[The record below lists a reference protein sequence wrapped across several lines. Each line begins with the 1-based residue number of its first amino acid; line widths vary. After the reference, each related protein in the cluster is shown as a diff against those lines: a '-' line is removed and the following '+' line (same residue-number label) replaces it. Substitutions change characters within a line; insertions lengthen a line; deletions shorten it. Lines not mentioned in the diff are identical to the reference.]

1 MAAFEYLALDP
12 RGREQ
17 KGLIEADSPRQA
29 RQLLR
34 EKQWAPLEVKQAKS
48 KEDVSRGGLS
58 FGRGLSA
65 RDLALVTRQL
75 ATLVQAALPIEEAL
89 RAAAAQSTSAKIKSM
104 LLAVRARVMEGHSLA
119 AALRE
124 YPSAFPELYRATVA
138 AGEHAGHLGLVL
150 DQLADYTDQRQ
161 QSRQKIQLALLY
173 PVILMV
179 ASLAIVV
186 LLLGYVVPDVVKVF
200 VNTGQELP
208 ALTRGLIATS
218 DVVKNWGW
226 LIVLGIIAALM
237 AMRAALRDPAL
248 RLRWHAF
255 ILRIPLIG
263 RLSRATNTAR
273 FASTLAILTKSGV
286 PLVEALSIA
295 AAVIANLRIRERVV
309 EAAQKVR
316 EGSSL
321 TRALDAT
328 GEFPPMML
336 HMIAS
341 GEKSGELDQML
352 ARTARNQENDL
363 AAQVSLLV
371 GLFEPFMLVFMGAVV
386 LVIVLAILMPILSL
400 NQLVGYRQ

>member
-1 MAAFEYLALDP
+1 MAAFEYIALDP
-12 RGREQ
+12 HGREQ

-34 EKQWAPLEVKQAKS
+34 EKQWAPLEVRQAKAR
-48 KEDVSRGGLS
+48 EDSGGGGFA

-89 RAAAAQSTSAKIKSM
+89 RAAAAQSASQKIKSM
-104 LLAVRARVMEGHSLA
+104 LLAVRAKVMEGHSLA

-173 PVILMV
+173 PVILLV

-200 VNTGQELP
+200 VNTGQDLP
-208 ALTRGLIATS
+208 ALTTGLIAVS
-218 DVVKNWGW
+218 EAVQRWGW
-226 LIVLGIIAALM
+226 AMLGALAVLALLV
-237 AMRAALRDPAL
+237 RQALRDEGI
-248 RLRWHAF
+248 RRRWHAF
-255 ILRIPLIG
+255 ILRIPLVG
-263 RLSRATNTAR
+263 RLARATNTAR
-273 FASTLAILTKSGV
+273 FASTLAILTRSGV
-286 PLVEALSIA
+286 PLVDALGIA
-295 AAVIANLRIRERVV
+295 AAVIGNLRIRERVI
-309 EAAQKVR
+309 EAAQRVR
-316 EGSSL
+316 EGGSL

-363 AAQVSLLV
+363 AAQISLLV

-386 LVIVLAILMPILSL
+386 LVIVLAILLPILSL
-400 NQLVGYRQ
+400 NQLVG

>member
-1 MAAFEYLALDP
+1 MAAFEYIALDP
-12 RGREQ
+12 RGRQQ

-34 EKQWAPLEVKQAKS
+34 DRQWAPLEVKQAKS
-48 KEDVSRGGLS
+48 KEDAGHGGFG

-173 PVILMV
+173 PVILLV

-208 ALTRGLIATS
+208 VLTRGLIATS
-218 DVVKNWGW
+218 DLVKDWGW
-226 LIVLGIIAALM
+226 LILLGGIGAAL
-237 AMRAALRDPAL
+237 AMRAALRDETL
-248 RLRWHAF
+248 RLRWHA
-255 ILRIPLIG
+255 
-263 RLSRATNTAR
+263 
-273 FASTLAILTKSGV
+273 
-286 PLVEALSIA
+286 
-295 AAVIANLRIRERVV
+295 
-309 EAAQKVR
+309 
-316 EGSSL
+316 SSCAC
-321 TRALDAT
+321 R
-328 GEFPPMML
+328 
-336 HMIAS
+336 
-341 GEKSGELDQML
+341 
-352 ARTARNQENDL
+352 
-363 AAQVSLLV
+363 
-371 GLFEPFMLVFMGAVV
+371 
-386 LVIVLAILMPILSL
+386 
-400 NQLVGYRQ
+400 

>member
-1 MAAFEYLALDP
+1 MAAFEYLALDNQ
-12 RGREQ
+12 GRQQ
-17 KGLIEADSPRQA
+17 KGLLEADSPRQA
-29 RQLLR
+29 RQQLR
-34 EKQWAPLEVKQAKS
+34 ERNWSPLEIKQAKAREE
-48 KEDVSRGGLS
+48 KSRSGLS
-58 FGRGLSA
+58 FGQGLSA

-89 RAAAAQSTSAKIKSM
+89 RAAAAQSTTPRIKSM

-119 AALRE
+119 ASLKE
-124 YPSAFPELYRATVA
+124 YPSAFPDLYRATVA
-138 AGEHAGHLGLVL
+138 AGEHAGHLALVL
-150 DQLADYTDQRQ
+150 EQLADYTEQRQ

-179 ASLAIVV
+179 ASLTIVGF
-186 LLLGYVVPDVVKVF
+186 LLGYVVPDVVKVF

-208 ALTRGLIATS
+208 ALTRGLIAAS
-218 DVVKNWGW
+218 DLVKHWGW
-226 LIVLGIIAALM
+226 LFLLLGGAGVFGL
-237 AMRAALRDPAL
+237 RQALRDENL
-248 RLRWHAF
+248 RRRWHTL
-255 ILRIPLIG
+255 ILRIPLAG
-263 RLSRATNTAR
+263 RLARATNTAR
-273 FASTLAILTKSGV
+273 FASTLAILTRSGV

-295 AAVIANLRIRERVV
+295 AAVIANLRIRDKVI

-328 GEFPPMML
+328 EEFPPMML

-363 AAQVSLLV
+363 AAQIALLV

-386 LVIVLAILMPILSL
+386 LVIVLAILLPILSL
-400 NQLVGYRQ
+400 NQLVG

>member
-34 EKQWAPLEVKQAKS
+34 EKQWSPLEVKQAKA
-48 KEDVSRGGLS
+48 KEDTGGGGFA

-89 RAAAAQSTSAKIKSM
+89 RAAAAQSTSQKIKSM

-119 AALRE
+119 GSLRE

-173 PVILMV
+173 PVILLV

-208 ALTRGLIATS
+208 ALTTGLIAVS
-218 DVVKNWGW
+218 EAVQRWGW
-226 LIVLGIIAALM
+226 LMFVGIVVAAIG
-237 AMRAALRDPAL
+237 MRQALRDEKIK
-248 RLRWHAF
+248 RRWHAV
-255 ILRIPLIG
+255 ILRIPLVG
-263 RLSRATNTAR
+263 RLARATNTAR
-273 FASTLAILTKSGV
+273 FASTLAILTRSGV
-286 PLVEALSIA
+286 PLVDALGIA
-295 AAVIANLRIRERVV
+295 AAVIANLHIRDKVI
-309 EAAQKVR
+309 EAAQRVR
-316 EGSSL
+316 EGGSL

-328 GEFPPMML
+328 NEFPPMML

-363 AAQVSLLV
+363 AAQISLLV

-386 LVIVLAILMPILSL
+386 LVIVLAILLPILSL
-400 NQLVGYRQ
+400 NQLVG

>member
-200 VNTGQELP
+200 VNTGQQLP

-309 EAAQKVR
+309 EAAQEVR

-400 NQLVGYRQ
+400 NQLVG

>member
-12 RGREQ
+12 RGRQQ

-34 EKQWAPLEVKQAKS
+34 DKQWAPLEVKPARAR
-48 KEDVSRGGLS
+48 EDSTRPGLS
-58 FGRGLSA
+58 LGRGLSA
-65 RDLALVTRQL
+65 RDLALLTRQL

-89 RAAAAQSTSAKIKSM
+89 RATAAQSSSAKIKSM

-173 PVILMV
+173 PVILLV
-179 ASLAIVV
+179 ASLAIVS

-208 ALTRGLIATS
+208 ALTRGLIAAS
-218 DVVKNWGW
+218 NLVKSWGW
-226 LIVLGIIAALM
+226 LIVLVLVAGVLGL
-237 AMRAALRDPAL
+237 RAALRDTAFRRRWDALLL
-248 RLRWHAF
+248 RL
-255 ILRIPLIG
+255 PLVG

-273 FASTLAILTKSGV
+273 FASTLAILTRSGV

-316 EGSSL
+316 EGTSL
-321 TRALDAT
+321 TRALEAT

-363 AAQVSLLV
+363 AAQIALLV

-386 LVIVLAILMPILSL
+386 LV
-400 NQLVGYRQ
+400 

>member
-34 EKQWAPLEVKQAKS
+34 EKQWSPLEVRQAKAR
-48 KEDVSRGGLS
+48 EDSASGGFT

-89 RAAAAQSTSAKIKSM
+89 RAAAAQSASQKIKSM

-119 AALRE
+119 ASLRE

-173 PVILMV
+173 PVILLV

-200 VNTGQELP
+200 VNTGQQLP
-208 ALTRGLIATS
+208 ALTTGLIAVS
-218 DVVKNWGW
+218 EAVQRWGW
-226 LIVLGIIAALM
+226 AMLGALAVLALL
-237 AMRAALRDPAL
+237 MRQALRDPGI
-248 RLRWHAF
+248 RLRWHSLV
-255 ILRIPLIG
+255 LRIPLVG
-263 RLSRATNTAR
+263 RLARATNTAR
-273 FASTLAILTKSGV
+273 FASTLAILTRSGV
-286 PLVEALSIA
+286 PLVDALGIA
-295 AAVIANLRIRERVV
+295 AAVIGNLRIRERVI
-309 EAAQKVR
+309 EAAQRVR
-316 EGSSL
+316 EGGSL
-321 TRALDAT
+321 TRALEAT

-341 GEKSGELDQML
+341 GEKSGELDSML

-363 AAQVSLLV
+363 AAQVALLV

-386 LVIVLAILMPILSL
+386 LVIVLAILLPILSL
-400 NQLVGYRQ
+400 NQLVG

>member
-1 MAAFEYLALDP
+1 MAAFEYVALDP
-12 RGREQ
+12 RGRQQ

-34 EKQWAPLEVKQAKS
+34 DKQWSPLEVKQARARES
-48 KEDVSRGGLS
+48 SGTGGFS

-89 RAAAAQSTSAKIKSM
+89 RAAAAQSGSQKIKSM
-104 LLAVRARVMEGHSLA
+104 LLAVRGRVMEGHSLA
-119 AALRE
+119 ASLRE
-124 YPSAFPELYRATVA
+124 YPSAFPDLYRATVA

-173 PVILMV
+173 PVILLV

-208 ALTRGLIATS
+208 ALTTGLIAVS
-218 DVVKNWGW
+218 EVVQRWGW
-226 LIVLGIIAALM
+226 LITLGIVAL
-237 AMRAALRDPAL
+237 AIGMRQALRDPNIK
-248 RLRWHAF
+248 LRWHSF
-255 ILRIPLIG
+255 ILRLPLVG
-263 RLSRATNTAR
+263 RLVRATNTAR
-273 FASTLAILTKSGV
+273 FASPLAILTRSGV
-286 PLVEALSIA
+286 PLVDALGIA
-295 AAVIANLRIRERVV
+295 AAVIGNLRIRERVV
-309 EAAQKVR
+309 EAAQRVR
-316 EGSSL
+316 EGGSL
-321 TRALDAT
+321 TRALEAT

-336 HMIAS
+336 HMIAA

-363 AAQVSLLV
+363 AAQIALLV

-386 LVIVLAILMPILSL
+386 LVIVLAILLPILSL
-400 NQLVGYRQ
+400 NQLVG

>member
-104 LLAVRARVMEGHSLA
+104 LLAVRARVMEGHSMA

-400 NQLVGYRQ
+400 NQLVG

>member
-1 MAAFEYLALDP
+1 MAAFEYIALDP

-34 EKQWAPLEVKQAKS
+34 EKQWSPLEVKQAKS
-48 KEDVSRGGLS
+48 KEDTGGGGFA

-89 RAAAAQSTSAKIKSM
+89 RAAAAQSTSQKIKSM

-119 AALRE
+119 ASLRE
-124 YPSAFPELYRATVA
+124 YPSAFPDLYRATVA

-173 PVILMV
+173 PVILLV

-200 VNTGQELP
+200 VNTGQQLP
-208 ALTRGLIATS
+208 ALTTGLIAVS
-218 DVVKNWGW
+218 ELVQRWGW
-226 LIVLGIIAALM
+226 LMFVGLVAAAF
-237 AMRAALRDPAL
+237 AMRQALRDEKIK
-248 RLRWHAF
+248 RRWHAF
-255 ILRIPLIG
+255 ILRIPLVG
-263 RLSRATNTAR
+263 RLARATNTAR
-273 FASTLAILTKSGV
+273 FASTLAILTRSGV
-286 PLVEALSIA
+286 PLVDALGIA
-295 AAVIANLRIRERVV
+295 AAVIANLRIRDKVI
-309 EAAQKVR
+309 EAAQRVR
-316 EGSSL
+316 EGGSL

-363 AAQVSLLV
+363 AAQISLLV

-386 LVIVLAILMPILSL
+386 LVIVLAILLPILSL
-400 NQLVGYRQ
+400 NQLVG

>member
-1 MAAFEYLALDP
+1 MAAFEYIALDP

-34 EKQWAPLEVKQAKS
+34 EKQWSPLEVRQAKAR
-48 KEDVSRGGLS
+48 EDSGSGGFA
-58 FGRGLSA
+58 FGGGLSA

-89 RAAAAQSTSAKIKSM
+89 RAAAAQSASQKIKSM
-104 LLAVRARVMEGHSLA
+104 LLAVRAKVMEGHSLA

-173 PVILMV
+173 PVILLV

-200 VNTGQELP
+200 VNTGQDLP
-208 ALTRGLIATS
+208 TLTTGLIAVS
-218 DVVKNWGW
+218 EVVQHWGW
-226 LIVLGIIAALM
+226 AMLIGIVLLALLL
-237 AMRAALRDPAL
+237 RQALRDPGI
-248 RLRWHAF
+248 RLRWHRL
-255 ILRIPLIG
+255 ILRIPLVG
-263 RLSRATNTAR
+263 RLARATNTAR

-286 PLVEALSIA
+286 PLVDALGIA
-295 AAVIANLRIRERVV
+295 AAVIGNLRIRERVI
-309 EAAQKVR
+309 EAAQRVR
-316 EGSSL
+316 EGGSL

-363 AAQVSLLV
+363 AAQISLLV

-386 LVIVLAILMPILSL
+386 LVIVLAILLPILSL
-400 NQLVGYRQ
+400 NQLVG

>member
-48 KEDVSRGGLS
+48 KEDVSRGGLN

-226 LIVLGIIAALM
+226 LIVLGIIAGVL

-400 NQLVGYRQ
+400 NQLVG

>member
-12 RGREQ
+12 RGRQQ
-17 KGLIEADSPRQA
+17 KGLLEADSARQA

-34 EKQWAPLEVKQAKS
+34 DKQWSPLDIRPARAREETGVGALSLIS
-48 KEDVSRGGLS
+48 K
-58 FGRGLSA
+58 GLSA

-89 RAAAAQSTSAKIKSM
+89 RAAAAQAASAKIKSM

-119 AALRE
+119 SSLRE
-124 YPSAFPELYRATVA
+124 FPSAFPELYRATVA

-150 DQLADYTDQRQ
+150 DQLADYTEQRQ

-179 ASLAIVV
+179 ASLAIVGF
-186 LLLGYVVPDVVKVF
+186 LLGYVVPDVVKVF
-200 VNTGQELP
+200 VDTGQELP
-208 ALTRGLIATS
+208 ALTRGLIS
-218 DVVKNWGW
+218 VSNLVKGWGW
-226 LIVLGIIAALM
+226 LMMLVVAALVSGL
-237 AMRAALRDPAL
+237 RIALRDEQL
-248 RLRWHAF
+248 RRRWHAL
-255 ILRIPLIG
+255 ILRLPLLG
-263 RLSRATNTAR
+263 RMARATNTAR
-273 FASTLAILTKSGV
+273 FASTLAILSRSGV
-286 PLVEALSIA
+286 PLVEALDIA
-295 AAVIANLRIRERVV
+295 AQVIANLHIRDKVV

-316 EGSSL
+316 EGGSL
-321 TRALDAT
+321 TRSLEAT

-352 ARTARNQENDL
+352 ARTARNQESDL
-363 AAQVSLLV
+363 AAQIALLV

-386 LVIVLAILMPILSL
+386 LVIVLAILLPILSL
-400 NQLVGYRQ
+400 NQLVG

>member
-1 MAAFEYLALDP
+1 MAAFEYIALDP

-34 EKQWAPLEVKQAKS
+34 DKQWSPLEVKQARAR
-48 KEDVSRGGLS
+48 EDSGSGGLS

-89 RAAAAQSTSAKIKSM
+89 RAAAAQSSSQKIKSM

-119 AALRE
+119 ASLRE

-173 PVILMV
+173 PVILLV

-200 VNTGQELP
+200 VNTGQDLP
-208 ALTRGLIATS
+208 ALTTGLIAVS
-218 DVVKNWGW
+218 EVVQSWGW
-226 LIVLGIIAALM
+226 LILLGIVAAGF
-237 AMRAALRDPAL
+237 AMRQALRDEKIK
-248 RLRWHAF
+248 RRWHAF
-255 ILRIPLIG
+255 ILRIPLVG
-263 RLSRATNTAR
+263 RLARATNTAR
-273 FASTLAILTKSGV
+273 FASTLAILTRSGV
-286 PLVEALSIA
+286 PLVDALGIA
-295 AAVIANLRIRERVV
+295 AAVIANLRIRDKVI
-309 EAAQKVR
+309 EAAQRVR
-316 EGSSL
+316 EGGSL

-363 AAQVSLLV
+363 AAQISLLV

-386 LVIVLAILMPILSL
+386 LVIVLAILLPILSL
-400 NQLVGYRQ
+400 NQLVG

>member
-1 MAAFEYLALDP
+1 MAAFEYLALDG

-34 EKQWAPLEVKQAKS
+34 EKQWSPLEVKQARAR
-48 KEDVSRGGLS
+48 EETGGGGFS

-75 ATLVQAALPIEEAL
+75 STLVQAALPIEEAL
-89 RAAAAQSTSAKIKSM
+89 RAAAAQSSSQKIKSM

-173 PVILMV
+173 PIILMI
-179 ASLAIVV
+179 ASLTIVGF
-186 LLLGYVVPDVVKVF
+186 LLGYVVPDVVKVF

-208 ALTRGLIATS
+208 ALTTGLIAAS
-218 DVVKNWGW
+218 ELVQSWGW
-226 LIVLGIIAALM
+226 LMVLVAVGGVL
-237 AMRAALRDPAL
+237 AMRRALRDENL
-248 RLRWHAF
+248 RRRWHAF
-255 ILRIPLIG
+255 ILKLPLIG

-273 FASTLAILTKSGV
+273 FASTLAILTRSGV

-295 AAVIANLRIRERVV
+295 AAVIANLRIRDKVI

-321 TRALDAT
+321 TRSLDAT

-400 NQLVGYRQ
+400 NQLVG

>member
-1 MAAFEYLALDP
+1 MAAFEYVALDAN
-12 RGREQ
+12 GRQQ

-34 EKQWAPLEVKQAKS
+34 DKQWSPLEVKQAR
-48 KEDVSRGGLS
+48 SREESGAGGFS

-89 RAAAAQSTSAKIKSM
+89 RAAAAQSSSQKIKSM

-119 AALRE
+119 ASLRE

-173 PVILMV
+173 PVILLV

-200 VNTGQELP
+200 VNTGQDLP
-208 ALTRGLIATS
+208 ALTTGLIAVS
-218 DVVKNWGW
+218 EVVQRWGW
-226 LIVLGIIAALM
+226 LIMLGIVALVIG
-237 AMRAALRDPAL
+237 MRQALRDPNIKM
-248 RLRWHAF
+248 RWHSF
-255 ILRIPLIG
+255 ILRLPLIG
-263 RLSRATNTAR
+263 RLARATNTAR
-273 FASTLAILTKSGV
+273 FASTLAILTRSGV
-286 PLVEALSIA
+286 PLVDALGIA
-295 AAVIANLRIRERVV
+295 AAVIGNLRIRERVV
-309 EAAQKVR
+309 EAAQRVR
-316 EGSSL
+316 EGGSL

-363 AAQVSLLV
+363 AAQISLLV

-386 LVIVLAILMPILSL
+386 LVIVLAILLPILSL
-400 NQLVGYRQ
+400 NQLVG

>member
-226 LIVLGIIAALM
+226 LIVLGIISALLT
-237 AMRAALRDPAL
+237 MRAALRDPAL

-400 NQLVGYRQ
+400 NQLVG

>member
-34 EKQWAPLEVKQAKS
+34 EKQWSPLEVKQAKA
-48 KEDVSRGGLS
+48 KEDTGGGGFA

-89 RAAAAQSTSAKIKSM
+89 RAAAAQATSQKIKSM

-119 AALRE
+119 GSLRE

-173 PVILMV
+173 PVILLV

-200 VNTGQELP
+200 VNTGQQLP
-208 ALTRGLIATS
+208 ALTTGLIAVS
-218 DVVKNWGW
+218 EAVQRWGW
-226 LIVLGIIAALM
+226 LMFVGIVVAGFG
-237 AMRAALRDPAL
+237 MRQALRDEKVK
-248 RLRWHAF
+248 RRWHAV
-255 ILRIPLIG
+255 ILRIPLVG
-263 RLSRATNTAR
+263 RLARATNTAR
-273 FASTLAILTKSGV
+273 FASTLAILTRSGV
-286 PLVEALSIA
+286 PLVDALGIA
-295 AAVIANLRIRERVV
+295 AAVIANLRIRDKVI
-309 EAAQKVR
+309 EAAQRVR
-316 EGSSL
+316 EGGSL

-328 GEFPPMML
+328 NEFPPMML

-363 AAQVSLLV
+363 AAQISLLV

-386 LVIVLAILMPILSL
+386 LVIVLAILLPILSL
-400 NQLVGYRQ
+400 NQLVG

>member
-1 MAAFEYLALDP
+1 MAAFEYLALDNN
-12 RGREQ
+12 GRQQ
-17 KGLIEADSPRQA
+17 KGMLEADSPRQA

-34 EKQWAPLEVKQAKS
+34 DKQLTPLEVKQARGREQKS
-48 KEDVSRGGLS
+48 SGTLGFAQGL
-58 FGRGLSA
+58 GA
-65 RDLALVTRQL
+65 RDLALLTRQL

-89 RAAAAQSTSAKIKSM
+89 RAAAAQSTTPKIKSM
-104 LLAVRARVMEGHSLA
+104 LLAVRGRVLEGHSLA
-119 AALRE
+119 ASLKE

-150 DQLADYTDQRQ
+150 DQLADYTEQRQ

-179 ASLAIVV
+179 ASLTIVCF
-186 LLLGYVVPDVVKVF
+186 LLGYVVPDVVKVF

-208 ALTRGLIATS
+208 VLTRGLIATS
-218 DVVKNWGW
+218 SVVKDWGW
-226 LIVLGIIAALM
+226 LMALVLIGGVLGI
-237 AMRAALRDPAL
+237 RYALRDEAL
-248 RLRWHAF
+248 QRRWDAMV
-255 ILRIPLIG
+255 LALPLIG
-263 RLSRATNTAR
+263 RLARATNTAR
-273 FASTLAILTKSGV
+273 FASTLAILSKSGV

-295 AAVIANLRIRERVV
+295 AAVIANLRIRDKVII
-309 EAAQKVR
+309 AAQTVR

-321 TRALDAT
+321 TRALEASE
-328 GEFPPMML
+328 EFPPMML

-363 AAQVSLLV
+363 AAQVALLV

-386 LVIVLAILMPILSL
+386 LVIVLAILLPILSL
-400 NQLVGYRQ
+400 NQLVG